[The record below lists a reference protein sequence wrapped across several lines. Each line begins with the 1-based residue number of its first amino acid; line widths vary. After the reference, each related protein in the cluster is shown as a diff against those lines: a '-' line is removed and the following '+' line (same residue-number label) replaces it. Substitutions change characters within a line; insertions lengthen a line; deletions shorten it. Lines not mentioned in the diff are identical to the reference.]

1 MARAEKLKELMT
13 QRDALTAE
21 QVQTPEDLS
30 KTLFIYLFRQW
41 KNILKKPLKNQTFAF
56 EFEIFCLFTFILV
69 KLLFLSSPVRSLL
82 LAVGGGVCVILLM
95 YIFPA
100 TIGVSRDQEL

>member
-1 MARAEKLKELMT
+1 MARAEKLKELMA
-13 QRDALTAE
+13 QREAPTAE
-21 QVQTPEDLS
+21 QVQTTEDLS
-30 KTLFIYLFRQW
+30 KFFFLISFQ
-41 KNILKKPLKNQTFAF
+41 NIKQKKKQTFAF
-56 EFEIFCLFTFILV
+56 EFWNFCLFTFILV
-69 KLLFLSSPVRSLL
+69 KLLFLSSPARSLL